1 MKKWQIQTR
10 FYNDEWECCEEC
22 PIFYDTKEEAEIELE
37 DTINDMNYAFEM
49 GYLSDANPD
58 DWRVAKVGV

>member
-10 FYNDEWECCEEC
+10 FYNDEWECSEEC
-22 PIFYDTKEEAEIELE
+22 PILYDTKLDAEIELE

-49 GYLSDANPD
+49 GYLSDVNAE
-58 DWRVAKVGV
+58 DWRVAEVEV